1 MVTLCPFFII
11 HRLQDH
17 RSGSP
22 FPGRVNYAQPPCDV
36 ARRVLVTCVAGVP
49 VRSLQNRRFCWVT
62 DKFIRLSQPPFWFVR
77 TVGIGTTP
85 LSPIRFS
92 PTPWVALWYSSQ
104 AFSIPQPRRPRD
116 SSACS
121 LIHFRGEGAGLI
133 WSDHPPPPPRAFPRP
148 VLLQNEYCLKRTGRL
163 VTAGKASMPETQM
176 EVLTLSLSRVINIK
190 FPLQSPEILHHT
202 VWRTS
207 LFILTQMKDGYTTIS
222 TTSSCI
228 SP

>member
-133 WSDHPPPPPRAFPRP
+133 WSDHPSPCPAPPPPPPPLPGFSSPSPTPERI
-148 VLLQNEYCLKRTGRL
+148 L
-163 VTAGKASMPETQM
+163 PETNGTPGYCWQG
-176 EVLTLSLSRVINIK
+176 VDAWDTNGSFNP
-190 FPLQSPEILHHT
+190 FT
-202 VWRTS
+202 VKS
-207 LFILTQMKDGYTTIS
+207 D
-222 TTSSCI
+222 
-228 SP
+228 